1 MLVKTKWP
9 ISDFSLVLENDDHR
23 NSHLEELEL
32 FFRNFRLNVAAQIEK
47 RLIYEKG
54 TVIVYFQRL
63 DKKAHIILLYL
74 LIYLLV

>member
-1 MLVKTKWP
+1 MPVKAKWP

-23 NSHLEELEL
+23 NSLLGELEL

-54 TVIVYFQRL
+54 TVIVMYFY
-63 DKKAHIILLYL
+63 KIIKDYR
-74 LIYLLV
+74 